1 MIFLTVGS
9 HEPFDRLIRAMD
21 AWCAIHPEAEV
32 FGQITERSAHRP
44 AHFAFVGTLDAPAYQ
59 AKCAEAALLVSHAG
73 MGSILTAL
81 DLGKPIVILP
91 RRGHLKE
98 TRNDHQ
104 FATAREFRDKP
115 GIFLAEDETGL
126 AAALD
131 RALAPGAGAGAA
143 APAFAEGRLIRFLAG
158 LARG

>member
-21 AWCAIHPEAEV
+21 AWCARHPEAEV
-32 FGQITERSAHRP
+32 FGQITDRSGHRP
-44 AHFAFVGTLDAPAYQ
+44 QHFAFVGTLDAQAYRR
-59 AKCAEAALLVSHAG
+59 KCEEANCLVSHAG
-73 MGSILTAL
+73 MGSIITAM

-91 RRGHLKE
+91 RRGHLQE

-104 FATAREFRDKP
+104 YATAREFRGKP

-126 AAALD
+126 DEAMAQALSP
-131 RALAPGAGAGAA
+131 LAQGGAS
-143 APAFAEGRLIRFLAG
+143 APFAQERLIRFLAD
-158 LARG
+158 LAGR